1 MSQLLINQYLGDL
14 DRLRRVSGANRESV
28 VREAFKDLL
37 KAWGRTHELQFIA
50 EHEFITPTKERRYID
65 GALLHELRV
74 PFGYWEA
81 KDTSDDLD
89 EEIAKKLRR
98 GYPQTNIIFEDSA
111 KAVLIQ
117 SGQEVM
123 RCSVDDPALRR
134 LLELFFSYQ
143 RPEVAD
149 FRKAIAQF
157 KKDLPAVLKALRER
171 IEDAYATNRAFADA
185 ARQFL
190 QHAQESINPSVTDAD
205 VREMLIQH
213 ILTEDIFVRVFG
225 NDDF

>member
-14 DRLRRVSGANRESV
+14 DRLRRISGVNRESV

-37 KAWGRTHELQFIA
+37 KAWGRSHDLQFIA

-89 EEIAKKLRR
+89 EEIAKKFRR
-98 GYPQTNIIFEDSA
+98 GYPQTNIIFENST

-123 RCSVDDPALRR
+123 RCDVDDSGAASPAGTLLRLSAPGDCR
-134 LLELFFSYQ
+134 FPQGDRAVQTRPTGVLEG
-143 RPEVAD
+143 
-149 FRKAIAQF
+149 
-157 KKDLPAVLKALRER
+157 PA
-171 IEDAYATNRAFADA
+171 
-185 ARQFL
+185 
-190 QHAQESINPSVTDAD
+190 
-205 VREMLIQH
+205 
-213 ILTEDIFVRVFG
+213 
-225 NDDF
+225 